1 MAAKTK
7 KTPAS
12 TVKKTN
18 TITVQSGSVVTPA
31 PMPAPAAKA
40 PAPATKPTIAATPVI
55 KAPAPGAKSVSAIER
70 AKMIEIAAYLIAE
83 KNGFKGDAQAFWL
96 QAEKE
101 VNAKLGKK

>member
-7 KTPAS
+7 KNPAS

-18 TITVQSGSVVTPA
+18 TIAVQSGSTAA
-31 PMPAPAAKA
+31 PV
-40 PAPATKPTIAATPVI
+40 PAPATKPTIAATPVA
-55 KAPAPGAKSVSAIER
+55 KAPAPSAKGASAIER
-70 AKMIEIAAYLIAE
+70 AKLIEIAAYLIAE